1 MAIATKLM
9 TAEEFMLLP
18 EPMDGSR
25 QELVRGEVVE
35 MAPPPNWEHGRIAGN
50 VYFAIRL
57 YLTHKPIGEVVV
69 ESGVIVDR
77 DPATVRG
84 PDVSFMSRDRLPQN
98 DRMNRYAD
106 STPDL
111 CVEVLSPS
119 NSRSDIRDKLGEYF
133 AGGAKLVWVVDPDDR
148 SVTAY
153 QNAQEGRV
161 LHQGTSIDGGEVLP
175 NFTCPVAD
183 FFK

>member
-1 MAIATKLM
+1 MATATKLM

-18 EPMDGSR
+18 EPVDGSR
-25 QELVRGEVVE
+25 HELVRGEVVE

-57 YLTHKPIGEVVV
+57 YLTNKPIGEVVV

-84 PDVSFMSRDRLPQN
+84 PDVSFMSKERMPLEK
-98 DRMNRYAD
+98 RMNCYAEGA
-106 STPDL
+106 PDL

-119 NSRSDIRDKLGEYF
+119 NTRTHIREKLGEYF
-133 AGGAKLVWVVDPDDR
+133 AGGAKLVWVVDPNER
-148 SVTAY
+148 SVKVYRDAA
-153 QNAQEGRV
+153 NARTVKEDAA
-161 LHQGTSIDGGEVLP
+161 LDGGDVLP
-175 NFTCPVAD
+175 GFSYPVSK
-183 FFK
+183 FFI